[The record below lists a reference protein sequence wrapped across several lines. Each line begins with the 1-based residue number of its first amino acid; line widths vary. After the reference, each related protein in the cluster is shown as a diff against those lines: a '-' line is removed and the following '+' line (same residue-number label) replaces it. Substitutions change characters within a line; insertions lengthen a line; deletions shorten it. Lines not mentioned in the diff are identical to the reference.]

1 MSSIRVFLTGEP
13 GCGKTT
19 VIREI
24 TRIINAKG
32 MKAGGVISGEIR
44 RNGVRVGF
52 SLEGLETDVHGT
64 LAHVERADGP
74 RVGMY
79 RVNLADIERVGVTS
93 ILRAIDS
100 SDVIIVDELGPMEL
114 YSTSFVSA
122 VEKAL
127 KSEKPLVGT
136 IHKRASHDLVRSI
149 RANPSYEIVEVTKEN
164 RDLMPDRIGERLT
177 IQA

>member
-1 MSSIRVFLTGEP
+1 
-13 GCGKTT
+13 
-19 VIREI
+19 
-24 TRIINAKG
+24 
-32 MKAGGVISGEIR
+32 
-44 RNGVRVGF
+44 
-52 SLEGLETDVHGT
+52 
-64 LAHVERADGP
+64 
-74 RVGMY
+74 MY